1 MPSLLPAE
9 LATPPDVEFIAL
21 QSVLAGHYSLER
33 ELGRGGM
40 GIVYLAREVQLERPV
55 AIKVLP
61 PTLALRADLRERFI
75 REART
80 SAKLSHPNIVP
91 IFRVDE
97 MGGFVFFVMAF
108 IEGETLT
115 QRVRER
121 GPLTPAA
128 ATKLIQEIA
137 WALAYAHARGVIHRD
152 IKPDNILLEPGS
164 GRALVT
170 DFGIARV
177 DSVNSLT
184 EVGQVMGTAH
194 FMSPEQAAGEVLDGR
209 SDLYSLGVV
218 AHFALTGKLP
228 FDGPTVQSILAK
240 HLTQP
245 PPPVASVNPGVPRAL
260 ATAVDRCLGKDP
272 TSRYASGEALAEAVS
287 LAQEQRRDTP
297 APLRVWLAK
306 GDAIKYLYLF
316 WLPTMGMSAVLQ
328 PSWSSPIKL
337 LFPFV
342 LHTLMELYRTRRVFA
357 AGYDLTSLRSS
368 LREHL
373 ERRNEELAYEFESV
387 PIPYRVVRYVTY
399 ASLTVAAASAG
410 MMWFFPQR
418 LPLNATLSTF
428 AISSFITTVGAF
440 FGLANPGRKVVKRDY
455 MSDLRYRFW
464 NSAIGSRFA
473 RLAEWR
479 LARRGDAS
487 QLGSRPTEMMIGMAA
502 ADLYAALPKAA
513 QKELRDLPA
522 IVKRLEEDARAMRKK
537 MAQLNNQIAQVPAA
551 ELGTRSATLDKPGAA
566 ADGLAA
572 RRGSLA
578 ADLTEARDGAGH
590 QLGQTV
596 AALENIRLD
605 LLRLQAGAGSTASVT
620 SALDAARRIGAAVD
634 MAIGS
639 RDAANALLT
648 DSATPAGGIAATS

>member
-1 MPSLLPAE
+1 MPSLSPAALPSS
-9 LATPPDVEFIAL
+9 PDAEFIAL
-21 QSVLAGHYSLER
+21 QTVLAGHYSLER

-61 PTLALRADLRERFI
+61 PTLAVRADLRERFI

-91 IFRVDE
+91 IFRVEE

-115 QRVRER
+115 QRVKER
-121 GPLTPAA
+121 GPLTPAV
-128 ATKLIQEIA
+128 ATRLIQEIA

-177 DSVNSLT
+177 DNVNSLT

-194 FMSPEQAAGEVLDGR
+194 FMSPEQAAGEPLDGR

-240 HLTQP
+240 HLTQL

-260 ATAVDRCLGKDP
+260 ATAVDRCLGKNP
-272 TSRYASGEALAEAVS
+272 ATRYASGEALAEAVS

-306 GDAIKYLYLF
+306 GDAIKYLYLL
-316 WLPTMGMSAVLQ
+316 WLPTMGLSAIFN
-328 PSWSSPIKL
+328 PSWLSPLKL
-337 LFPFV
+337 LCPFL
-342 LHTLMELYRTRRVFA
+342 LHAGMELYRTRRVFA
-357 AGYDLTSLRSS
+357 SGYDLPALRSS
-368 LREHL
+368 LREQL
-373 ERRNEELAYEFESV
+373 ERRTEELAYEFESV
-387 PIPYRVVRYVTY
+387 PIPYRIVRYLTY
-399 ASLTVAAASAG
+399 ASFVVAVASGIA
-410 MMWFFPQR
+410 MRLYPDR
-418 LPLNATLSTF
+418 LPFNATISTF
-428 AISSFITTVGAF
+428 VLSCFATTIGAF
-440 FGLANPGRKVVKRDY
+440 FGLANPGRKVVRRDH
-455 MSDLRYRFW
+455 MTDLRFRFW
-464 NSAIGSRFA
+464 NSPIGTRFA
-473 RLAEWR
+473 RIAEWR
-479 LARRGDAS
+479 LSRRGDAS
-487 QLGSRPTEMMIGMAA
+487 QLGARPTEMMIGMAA
-502 ADLYAALPKAA
+502 ADLFAALPKAA
-513 QKELRDLPA
+513 QKELQDLPG
-522 IVKRLEEDARAMRKK
+522 IVKQLEEDARAMRKK
-537 MAQLNNQIAQVPAA
+537 MAQLSEQIAQVPAA
-551 ELGTRSATLDKPGAA
+551 EPGSHSATLGQHGEAA
-566 ADGLAA
+566 SGLAA
-572 RRGSLA
+572 RRGALSAELS
-578 ADLTEARDGAGH
+578 EARDGAGRR
-590 QLGQTV
+590 LGQSV

-605 LLRLQAGAGSTASVT
+605 LLRLQAGAGSTTTVT

-634 MAIGS
+634 VAIDS
-639 RDAANALLT
+639 RAA
-648 DSATPAGGIAATS
+648 ATTVLAETTSPAGGVAATS